1 MCRVG
6 YRVTAGQ
13 TFSHLRFDVS
23 VSSDVKQVE
32 GGVDV
37 PDGRG
42 EKGEEEAEV

>member
-1 MCRVG
+1 MSGRYYISPG
-6 YRVTAGQ
+6 GQ

-23 VSSDVKQVE
+23 VASDVKQVE